1 MKRRRFLLNAV
12 KWLAALPALSLAGA
26 IVPSLIRLFKPDAPP
41 IPLGKRALSV
51 TGESEQ
57 VVGNVKD
64 PALMQ
69 DWAITE
75 FVFQQKS
82 VEYSPRGTNVT
93 RVPGYIIR
101 LPESARTTDLE
112 KKDGI
117 AVYARICPH
126 LGCIFNFETDKKHIT
141 SAYSVP
147 EGRLPNN
154 PVFACPCHF
163 STYNLAEAGKVIF
176 GPAPRPPRRFFY
188 SITEAG
194 DVRVTGWEAGGIA

>member
-1 MKRRRFLLNAV
+1 MKRRSFLLTAV
-12 KWLAALPALSLAGA
+12 KWLAALPVLSLAGA
-26 IVPSLIRLFKPDAPP
+26 IVPSLLRLFKPDAPP
-41 IPLGKRALSV
+41 IPLGQRALSV
-51 TGESEQ
+51 TPGAEQ

-64 PALMQ
+64 PILAQ
-69 DWAITE
+69 DWSIAE

-82 VEYSPRGTNVT
+82 VEYSPRKINIT
-93 RVPGYIIR
+93 RVPGYIVK
-101 LPESARTTDLE
+101 LPEPARTTESE

-147 EGRLPNN
+147 EGRLPDN

-163 STYNLAEAGKVIF
+163 STYDLAEAGKVIF

-188 SITEAG
+188 SVTAEG